1 MSDNP
6 IGAAWSDADAA
17 TRLDRAEIVRVAI
30 ELLDT
35 QGLDSFSMRKLAQA
49 LEIKSPSLYWHVRS
63 KEELYDLII
72 DTVYGKCPLPDE
84 TLAWDARL
92 TELSLSLR
100 KVFLDHPAAARLLP
114 GRVPAGPNALRV
126 ADHIIG
132 TMRRAGFDDKYASYG
147 YLILHFYVAGFASLE
162 VAFGKGSAGDVRLA
176 DFGAFLG
183 GLSTERY
190 PDLTAVSGVLLTGHL
205 TDRFAFG
212 LEGVLGRFRE
222 ELDSH

>member
-6 IGAAWSDADAA
+6 IGAAFRDDGTG
-17 TRLDRAEIVRVAI
+17 TRLDRAEIVRVAL

-35 QGLDSFSMRKLAQA
+35 QGLDTFSMRRLAQA

-92 TELSLSLR
+92 TELALSLR

-114 GRVPAGPNALRV
+114 GRVPVGPNALRV
-126 ADHIIG
+126 GDHLIG
-132 TMRRAGFDDKYASYG
+132 IMRGAGFDEKYS
-147 YLILHFYVAGFASLE
+147 S
-162 VAFGKGSAGDVRLA
+162 
-176 DFGAFLG
+176 
-183 GLSTERY
+183 
-190 PDLTAVSGVLLTGHL
+190 
-205 TDRFAFG
+205 
-212 LEGVLGRFRE
+212 
-222 ELDSH
+222 